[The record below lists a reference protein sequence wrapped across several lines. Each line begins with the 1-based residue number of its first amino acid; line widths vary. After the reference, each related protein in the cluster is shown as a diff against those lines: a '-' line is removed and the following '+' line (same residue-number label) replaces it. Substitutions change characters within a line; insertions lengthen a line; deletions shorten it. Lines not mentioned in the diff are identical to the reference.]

1 MTTPTEERAA
11 QLRAALADSL
21 EAGGQL
27 TDPTWRRVF
36 ETVPRH
42 PYVPEFWT
50 LTSGEQ
56 RHVTSSD
63 PQWLD
68 LVYVDD
74 ALATQLID
82 GVATSSSTAPGL
94 MLTMLQA
101 LDVADGH
108 RVLEVATGT
117 GYNAALLSER
127 LGSQQVVTVEV
138 DPVLARLAGSRLRH
152 CGYTPLVVAGDGRD
166 GYPARAPYDRLIA
179 TCGFS
184 AIPAAWVEQVRPGGV
199 IVCPLGWGTVR
210 LAVSDHGRAEGRFL
224 PTGSYFM
231 AVRDTGTTGTPVH
244 PGRPSPTSGRLTG
257 LDLAAVAEDDAF
269 RFVLSLVAP
278 GTASAWERDDGRVT
292 AVELWSAD
300 GAWARAEGD
309 AVRQAG
315 PRLLWDA
322 VEAAH
327 ELYVER
333 DRPARERFGVTV
345 TAEGQH
351 IWLDSPSEPVP
362 HVPVAQNRSPT
373 EGGTRKPRPNS
384 TKPPVTATQGST
396 ADAPPHAAD
405 G

>member
-1 MTTPTEERAA
+1 MTTRTEARAA
-11 QLRAALADSL
+11 QLRAALAETL

-27 TDPTWRRVF
+27 TDPTWRKVF
-36 ETVPRH
+36 EAVPRH
-42 PYVPEFWT
+42 PFVPEFWT
-50 LTSGEQ
+50 LAGGAL
-56 RHVTSSD
+56 RHVTSAD

-68 LVYVDD
+68 LVYADD
-74 ALATQLID
+74 ALATQLTD

-94 MLTMLQA
+94 MLTMLQT

-127 LGSQQVVTVEV
+127 LGSHHVATAEV
-138 DPVLARLAGSRLRH
+138 DPVLARLAESRLRH

-166 GYPARAPYDRLIA
+166 GCPSGAPYDRLLA

-184 AIPAAWVEQVRPGGV
+184 AIPAAWLEQVRPAGV
-199 IVCPLGWGTVR
+199 IVCPLGWGTVQ
-210 LAVSDHGRAEGRFL
+210 LVVSDRGRAEGRFL

-244 PGRPSPTSGRLTG
+244 PGRLSPTSGRLTS
-257 LDLAAVAEDDAF
+257 LDLATVAEDDAF

-278 GTASAWERDDGRVT
+278 DTASASERGADGRVM

-300 GAWARAEGD
+300 GSWARAEGET
-309 AVRQAG
+309 VRQAG

-327 ELYVER
+327 ELYIEH
-333 DRPARERFGVTV
+333 DCPARERFGVTV
-345 TAEGQH
+345 TADGQH
-351 IWLDSPSEPVP
+351 IWLDSPSRRVP
-362 HVPVAQNRSPT
+362 RVPDV
-373 EGGTRKPRPNS
+373 G
-384 TKPPVTATQGST
+384 
-396 ADAPPHAAD
+396 
-405 G
+405 

>member
-11 QLRAALADSL
+11 QLRAALAETL
-21 EAGGQL
+21 EVGGQL
-27 TDPTWRRVF
+27 TDPTWRKVF

-42 PYVPEFWT
+42 PFVPEFWT
-50 LTSGEQ
+50 LAGGEQ
-56 RHVTSSD
+56 RHVTSAD

-74 ALATQLID
+74 ALATQLTD
-82 GVATSSSTAPGL
+82 NVATSSSTAPGL

-127 LGSQQVVTVEV
+127 LGSHQVVTVEV

-166 GYPARAPYDRLIA
+166 GCPARAPYDRLIA

-184 AIPAAWVEQVRPGGV
+184 AIPAAWLEQVRPAGT
-199 IVCPLGWGTVR
+199 IVCPLGSGTVR
-210 LAVSDHGRAEGRFL
+210 LVVSDGGRAEGRFL

-231 AVRDTGTTGTPVH
+231 AVRETGTTGTPAH

-257 LDLAAVAEDDAF
+257 LDLATVAEDDAF
-269 RFVLSLVAP
+269 RFLLSLSTP
-278 GTASAWERDDGRVT
+278 DTASASERGDDGRVT

-300 GAWARAEGD
+300 GSWARAEGET
-309 AVRQAG
+309 VRQAG
-315 PRLLWDA
+315 PRMLWDA

-327 ELYVER
+327 ALYIEY
-333 DRPARERFGVTV
+333 DRPARERFGATV
-345 TAEGQH
+345 TADGQH
-351 IWLDSPSEPVP
+351 VWLDSPSHSVP
-362 HVPVAQNRSPT
+362 H
-373 EGGTRKPRPNS
+373 
-384 TKPPVTATQGST
+384 
-396 ADAPPHAAD
+396 APAA

>member
-1 MTTPTEERAA
+1 MTTHTEERAEE
-11 QLRAALADSL
+11 LRAALADDL
-21 EAGGQL
+21 EASGQL
-27 TDPTWRRVF
+27 TDPAWRKVF

-50 LTSGEQ
+50 LTGQGQ
-56 RHVTSSD
+56 RRVTFAD
-63 PQWLD
+63 PDWLD
-68 LVYVDD
+68 LVYTDD
-74 ALATQLID
+74 ALATQLTD

-101 LDVADGH
+101 LDVADEH

-127 LGSQQVVTVEV
+127 LSSHQVVSVEV
-138 DPVLARLAGSRLRH
+138 DPVLARLAESRLRRS
-152 CGYTPLVVAGDGRD
+152 GYPPLVVAGDGRD
-166 GYPARAPYDRLIA
+166 GYPDRAPYDRLIA

-184 AIPAAWVEQVRPGGV
+184 TVPAAWLEQVKPAGM

-210 LAVSDHGRAEGRFL
+210 LVVAHDGRAEGRFL

-244 PGRPSPTSGRLTG
+244 PGRPGAMSGRLTG
-257 LDLAAVAEDDAF
+257 LDLATVAEDDAF

-278 GTASAWERDDGRVT
+278 GTASAAERGDDGRTT

-300 GAWARAEGD
+300 GSWARAEGET
-309 AVRQAG
+309 VRQAG

-327 ELYVER
+327 ELYVEH
-333 DRPARERFGVTV
+333 DRPGRERFGVTV
-345 TAEGQH
+345 TAEGQR
-351 IWLDSPSEPVP
+351 IWLDTPSHPVP
-362 HVPVAQNRSPT
+362 QVPVA
-373 EGGTRKPRPNS
+373 G
-384 TKPPVTATQGST
+384 
-396 ADAPPHAAD
+396 
-405 G
+405 